1 MKHGVDKHNLTWVY
15 APSEI
20 NNQIHRLAINLVI
33 FSVVMLQLFQTG
45 VSYLR
50 NLDTN
55 QGDIARLSLVQ
66 LLQYCALI
74 GRALSYTIKTQ
85 QTGVSNISVSD
96 LERASLTSLNL
107 SGGQCDKVREYWRT
121 PKTPPDCSC

>member
-1 MKHGVDKHNLTWVY
+1 MYSSYLIYSPHPGLLFFIMKHCVDKYNLTWVY
-15 APSEI
+15 TPSKI
-20 NNQIHRLAINLVI
+20 KNNDQIHRLAIQLFI

-66 LLQYCALI
+66 HLLYCALI
-74 GRALSYTIKTQ
+74 GRELHSDE
-85 QTGVSNISVSD
+85 ISSD
-96 LERASLTSLNL
+96 
-107 SGGQCDKVREYWRT
+107 
-121 PKTPPDCSC
+121 

>member
-15 APSEI
+15 AHSEI
-20 NNQIHRLAINLVI
+20 NNQLHRLAINLVI

-74 GRALSYTIKTQ
+74 G
-85 QTGVSNISVSD
+85 SD
-96 LERASLTSLNL
+96 LH
-107 SGGQCDKVREYWRT
+107 CDEI
-121 PKTPPDCSC
+121 CS

>member
-1 MKHGVDKHNLTWVY
+1 MLGLLYFLMKHAVDKHNLTWVY

-74 GRALSYTIKTQ
+74 GRELHSDE
-85 QTGVSNISVSD
+85 ISSD
-96 LERASLTSLNL
+96 
-107 SGGQCDKVREYWRT
+107 
-121 PKTPPDCSC
+121 